1 MGPFTNFVLC
11 HLRLL
16 FFFSFVFLWMLGL
29 LSKSKDDDIV
39 LGCQVSHY
47 GRVQPLDPLAHQS
60 HVSPAKNIR
69 WANVGDLKIYFKSL
83 DI

>member
-1 MGPFTNFVLC
+1 MTSYWAA
-11 HLRLL
+11 RLAT
-16 FFFSFVFLWMLGL
+16 
-29 LSKSKDDDIV
+29 I
-39 LGCQVSHY
+39 